1 MDTFDTISP
10 SMATINGTNGND
22 SNLLGTNGDDII
34 NGLAGDDVLL
44 GRLGNDILNG
54 GTGNDHM
61 EGGFGDDRLDGGA
74 GADRMEGGA
83 GYDLYIVDNVN
94 DVIVE
99 TVDAVFEFDGVQ
111 SSVTWTL
118 GANLENLTLTGNA
131 NINGTGNAG
140 KNIITGNA
148 GNNILNGGDGDDYFE
163 GGGGSD
169 ILNGGAGNDIY
180 RINPTLT
187 ETINEDLN
195 AGIDIVLVSLNEPGS
210 YTLGTNLE
218 QLVLVTGTTGSGNN
232 LNNTITGNGGNN
244 YLYGRGGNDYL
255 YGRGGNDILVG
266 GGGNDILVGGGGND
280 TLKGGRGADRFSFT
294 KLSVEGVDIIV
305 DFSVAQDTI
314 GIYNGAYF
322 QRAGLT
328 TNEAITADQF
338 RIGASAGDA
347 GDRFIYNSTSGALFF
362 DRDGIGRAA
371 QVQFATLSTG
381 LAMTNADIF
390 VFA

>member
-1 MDTFDTISP
+1 
-10 SMATINGTNGND
+10 MALINGTNGND
-22 SNLLGTNGDDII
+22 SLNGTIGDDTI
-34 NGLAGDDVLL
+34 NGLAGNDSLFGLHGD
-44 GRLGNDILNG
+44 DILDG
-54 GTGNDHM
+54 GTGS
-61 EGGFGDDRLDGGA
+61 
-74 GADRMEGGA
+74 DRMEGGA
-83 GYDLYIVDNVN
+83 GNDLYIVDNVN

-99 TVDAVFEFDGVQ
+99 TVDAAFDFDGVQ

-140 KNIITGNA
+140 KKIITGNA
-148 GNNILNGGDGDDYFE
+148 GNNILNGGDGDDSLA

-232 LNNTITGNGGNN
+232 LNNTITGNAGNN

-266 GGGNDILVGGGGND
+266 GGGNDILVGNGGND
-280 TLKGGRGADRFSFT
+280 TLKGGRGADRFDFI
-294 KLSVEGVDIIV
+294 KPSVEGVDIIV

-322 QRAGLT
+322 QGAGLT
-328 TNEAITADQF
+328 ANAAITADQF
-338 RIGASAGDA
+338 RIGASAADA

-362 DRDGIGRAA
+362 DRDGIGRTA

-381 LAMTNADIF
+381 LAMTNADVF